1 MTGDWQRDA
10 DLLERW
16 RAGEV
21 GAGKELFERHADVVA
36 RFFENKV
43 REGAE
48 DLIQLTFVRLLEN
61 RDRVRDGVAFRA
73 FVLGVARNVL
83 REQLRKL
90 ARGREVDPEVER
102 MTDLAPGPTTVVG
115 RSREQR
121 LLLEG
126 LRRLPIAHQIAL
138 ELYYWED
145 LDAHQIA
152 EVMGISHSA
161 MRSRLVKARDLLRV
175 AMAEIAQSQELL
187 SSTDEGLA
195 RWASEVRGELV
206 KG

>member
-1 MTGDWQRDA
+1 M
-10 DLLERW
+10 
-16 RAGEV
+16 
-21 GAGKELFERHADVVA
+21 
-36 RFFENKV
+36 
-43 REGAE
+43 
-48 DLIQLTFVRLLEN
+48 
-61 RDRVRDGVAFRA
+61 
-73 FVLGVARNVL
+73 
-83 REQLRKL
+83 
-90 ARGREVDPEVER
+90 
-102 MTDLAPGPTTVVG
+102 
-115 RSREQR
+115 
-121 LLLEG
+121 
-126 LRRLPIAHQIAL
+126 LPIAHQIAL

>member
-1 MTGDWQRDA
+1 MASDWQHDA
-10 DLLERW
+10 ELLERW

-21 GAGKELFERHADVVA
+21 EAGQRLFERHADVVA
-36 RFFENKV
+36 RFFENKI
-43 REGAE
+43 REAAE
-48 DLIQLTFVRLLEN
+48 DLIQLTFMRLLEL
-61 RDRVRDGVAFRA
+61 RDRVREGVAFRA

-83 REQLRKL
+83 REHLRKL
-90 ARGREVDPEVER
+90 ARGREVDPEVES
-102 MTDLAPGPTTVVG
+102 MADLAPGSATLLG

-126 LRRLPIAHQIAL
+126 LRRLPIAHQLAL
-138 ELYYWED
+138 ELYYWEE

-161 MRSRLVKARDLLRV
+161 MRSRLVKARELLRV

-187 SSTDEGLA
+187 ASTDEGLA
-195 RWASEVRGELV
+195 RWASEVRGEFG

>member
-1 MTGDWQRDA
+1 MTSDWQHDA
-10 DLLERW
+10 ELLERW

-21 GAGKELFERHADVVA
+21 EAGKLLFERHADVVA

-48 DLIQLTFVRLLEN
+48 DLIQLTFVRLLEM

-83 REQLRKL
+83 REYLRKL
-90 ARGREVDPEVER
+90 ARGREVDPEVES
-102 MTDLAPGPTTVVG
+102 MADLAPGSVTLLG

-126 LRRLPIAHQIAL
+126 LRRLPVAHQIAL
-138 ELYYWED
+138 ELYYWEE

-161 MRSRLVKARDLLRV
+161 MRSRLVKARDLLRA

-195 RWASEVRGELV
+195 RWAAEVRGELA